1 MPTRLLGVAHYLP
14 PDAMVVGVVRPI
26 ASAPVGPSDLAV
38 EPARRALAM
47 AGSECG
53 DVDFIVFATMT
64 PDVTFPGSAC
74 LFQDKVG
81 CGNVG
86 ALDVRGQ
93 CAGFLLGLMIADG
106 FLSAGVYRR
115 VLLAAAEVHS
125 SMLDYSPRGASVA
138 ALYGDGVAVAILGN
152 GAGPGLESVVC
163 HSDGRQHERFWCE
176 YPASRQHPV
185 RITVEN
191 LRAGGHYP
199 TLDVP
204 AVERFAM
211 EHLPQVVEEALCTA
225 GAAIADV
232 DCFVLSHALPGV
244 ARRAAERLGIPSVR
258 LIDAG
263 EAHGHLTA
271 ATLPVALSEAIES
284 GRLGPGMR
292 VCLATCGAGFG
303 WGAAVLVL

>member
-1 MPTRLLGVAHYLP
+1 MPTRLLGLAHDLP
-14 PDAMVVGVVRPI
+14 PDAPVAGVTRPI
-26 ASAPVGPSDLAV
+26 VSAPVGPSDLAL

-47 AGSECG
+47 AGSERH

-64 PDVTFPGSAC
+64 PDVTFPGAAC
-74 LFQDKVG
+74 FFQDKLD
-81 CGNVG
+81 CGTVG

-106 FLSAGVYRR
+106 FLAAGVYRR

-138 ALYGDGVAVAILGN
+138 ALYGDGVAVAVLGD
-152 GAGPGLESVVC
+152 GGGPGLESIVC
-163 HSDGRQHERFWCE
+163 HSDGRHHQRFWCE

-191 LRAGGHYP
+191 LRAGRHYP
-199 TLDVP
+199 ALDVP
-204 AVERFAM
+204 AVEQFGRGR
-211 EHLPQVVEEALCTA
+211 LPGVVNEALS
-225 GAAIADV
+225 AARVTTADV
-232 DCFVLSHALPGV
+232 DCFLLSHVLPGV
-244 ARRAAERLGIPSVR
+244 ARKAAERLAIPPAK

-263 EAHGHLTA
+263 AAHGHLTA

-284 GRLGPGMR
+284 RRLRPGMR
-292 VCLATCGAGFG
+292 VCLATCGAGFA
-303 WGAAVLVL
+303 WGAAVLTL